1 MAALPGSA
9 MPSASAIAAMVEAV
23 PITMQ
28 WPAERERQPSTS
40 AMVSS
45 VISPARRCAQ
55 IFRASVPEPSVW
67 PPHMP
72 RSMGPPV
79 TMMAG
84 TSAEAAPM
92 SMAGVVLSQPASST
106 TASSG

>member
-1 MAALPGSA
+1 VR
-9 MPSASAIAAMVEAV
+9 PSVSAIAAIVDAV

-28 WPAERERQPSTS
+28 WPLDRERQASTS

-55 IFRASVPEPSVW
+55 SFRASVPEPMAC
-67 PPHMP
+67 PLHMP

-79 TMMAG
+79 TMMQG
-84 TSAEAAPM
+84 TSAEAAPI
-92 SMAGVVLSQPASST
+92 SMAGVVLSHPARRT
-106 TASSG
+106 TESSG